1 MVLGG
6 LQAFS
11 LVSILLLILPGLA
24 GTKLYLRGVSRQDR
38 FGRLDTVVIGIVGSL
53 LGLLL
58 VYLWYWFYL
67 GTLTT
72 DELYGAAPLWR
83 ELESHVDTLPEQVS
97 RYLVLFGLVTGVGYL
112 LGQRAIL
119 LSQLPDAPN
128 KSWRLLFEGSRAGG
142 EDGGNVFVEIETK
155 SGKQIAGEVDEW
167 SVDSRSL
174 IPREAEW
181 DSSGGLRQR
190 RLSGSRVYI
199 HEEEVARVHVDDPG
213 GEADGADGE
222 NTEPDDKTEDL
233 VESADEG
240 DSNE

>member
-1 MVLGG
+1 MMLGG

-38 FGRLDTVVIGIVGSL
+38 FGRLDTVVISVVGSL

-58 VYLWYWFYL
+58 VYLWYWLYL

-72 DELYGAAPLWR
+72 DKLYAAAPLWR
-83 ELESHVDTLPEQVS
+83 ELESHVDALPEQVFH
-97 RYLVLFGLVTGVGYL
+97 YLVLFVVVGTGGYSLGRCGVL
-112 LGQRAIL
+112 LN
-119 LSQLPDAPN
+119 QLPDAPN
-128 KSWRLLFEGSRAGG
+128 KSWRLLFEGDQAGEEGSAELVEVQTESG
-142 EDGGNVFVEIETK
+142 E
-155 SGKQIAGEVDEW
+155 QITGEVDEW
-167 SVDSRSL
+167 SVNSRSL
-174 IPREAEW
+174 ILQDAKRA
-181 DSSGGLRQR
+181 DSADLGSELP
-190 RLSGSRVYI
+190 GSRVYI
-199 HEEEVARVHVDDPG
+199 HEEEIARVHVDDPG

-222 NTEPDDKTEDL
+222 STEPDDKTEDL